1 MYLTQS
7 VVFFYVEGFIKS
19 FLCCG
24 IWIPLSNISLAC
36 YLIHPL
42 LILLYN
48 GAQVTPFI
56 YTDLNFVSLMAFE
69 FKLPVISISTFV
81 MSFLLDVVH
90 VSSL

>member
-1 MYLTQS
+1 M
-7 VVFFYVEGFIKS
+7 
-19 FLCCG
+19 C
-24 IWIPLSNISLAC
+24 ISLN
-36 YLIHPL
+36 L
-42 LILLYN
+42 LFFFTLKDSSRAFCAVVSGFHFPTLVS
-48 GAQVTPFI
+48 QVTPFI